1 MEKENKT
8 IQAITEQ
15 LYNRLKKTEL
25 EQKFLNHIVLP
36 KNSYSFFKQN
46 KNKEKLYIYDIA
58 IKKNKYINN
67 IKPINNHINKTGTN
81 TLRTN
86 KPKRILF
93 YDITNIYEQK
103 KKGEIIECIGEN
115 KSDKTNKIKTKYLC
129 HHTIN
134 AHYFKIKKIYAYVV
148 V

>member
-1 MEKENKT
+1 MEKENKI
-8 IQAITEQ
+8 IQAITQQ
-15 LYNRLKKTEL
+15 LYNRLTKTQR

-36 KNSYSFFKQN
+36 ENSYSFFQQN

-58 IKKNKYINN
+58 IQKKKYTNK

-81 TLRTN
+81 TLRIN
-86 KPKRILF
+86 KPKKILF
-93 YDITNIYEQK
+93 YDITNIYKQK
-103 KKGEIIECIGEN
+103 KNGEIVECIGEHKN
-115 KSDKTNKIKTKYLC
+115 DKTDKIKTKYLC